1 MPNSE
6 KALGTALD
14 RSKIT
19 REILEDGA
27 YLGKLVVQHIM
38 DGLRNTV
45 QEETATLTKTIVRAL
60 IALPLLMM
68 ASLFAGA
75 AAIEW
80 LAENIMLSLT
90 TVYGIG
96 ALVFLLLALVVILIP
111 VRRRRPVSVPAP
123 PNSGMTSGVPA
134 ID

>member
-1 MPNSE
+1 M
-6 KALGTALD
+6 GTALD

-123 PNSGMTSGVPA
+123 PNRGMTSGVPA

>member
-6 KALGTALD
+6 KALGTALY

-111 VRRRRPVSVPAP
+111 VRRRQPVSVPAP

>member
-1 MPNSE
+1 M
-6 KALGTALD
+6 GTALD

-96 ALVFLLLALVVILIP
+96 ALVFLLLALVVTLIP